1 MMDIAAIRKQH
12 SLSQAEIAG
21 KLGVHQTTILRW
33 EKGDLPM
40 KARDELAVQAAV
52 DQLLAE
58 RPSPDRPE
66 SAAA

>member
-1 MMDIAAIRKQH
+1 MMDIAAVRKQH

-33 EKGDLPM
+33 EKGELPM

-58 RPSPDRPE
+58 RPTPE
-66 SAAA
+66 APQAAA